1 MIRKI
6 EEALREMLADP
17 SPAVRDAAAASLDR
31 IRARR
36 SVAEFREGLRTGT
49 LEEKVR
55 IVFAAGEIGG
65 AEGQEILL
73 AALEDGSPEVRGAAV
88 RTLESLPGAAVL
100 RALAARLPKE
110 RGVVLGNLLEA
121 LGKSRRKELAPVVER
136 YLDHPEPEVRA
147 RALLAFARVAEG
159 EGLEKVLRHAA
170 DPSETV
176 RAAVSAAVGE
186 WPAR

>member
-1 MIRKI
+1 MNPKI
-6 EEALREMLADP
+6 EEVLREMLADS
-17 SPAVRDAAAASLDR
+17 SPAVREAAAASLDR

-36 SVAEFREGLRTGT
+36 SVDGFRERLRTGT
-49 LEEKVR
+49 VEEKVR

-65 AEGQEILL
+65 PEGQEILL
-73 AALEDGSPEVRGAAV
+73 AALGDGSPEVRGAAV
-88 RTLESLPGAAVL
+88 RTLESFPGAAVL
-100 RALAARLPKE
+100 RALAARLPQE

-147 RALLAFARVAEG
+147 RALVAYARVAEG
-159 EGLEKVLRHAA
+159 EGLEKVVRHAS

-176 RAAVSAAVGE
+176 RAAVSVAMGE
-186 WPAR
+186 WLSR